1 MEWDYGSLFVGV
13 AIGAGIIWLVRNAR
27 VAQLEG
33 KLEALHEQPEKS
45 EENRKQLLLAVKD
58 VTQEVLEKRSETL
71 VKTNEKKIGDLLKPL
86 NQDIKDFKKKLEE
99 DGKATAEKHGA
110 LGQQIKELK
119 ALNAQISEEA
129 RGLTLAL
136 KGESKTQGNWGEVVL
151 ERVLELSGLVEG
163 REYEREVTETDDDGK
178 RKRPDVIVQLP
189 GERQVVIDSKVSI
202 TAYEQYCTTEDEEER
217 AQALSAHIASI
228 KAHVKNLSGKSY
240 QHLGVL
246 NTPDYVLMFM
256 PIDAA
261 LSEALR
267 ADREIFN
274 DAISRRIVIVTPT
287 TLLATLRTIETIWK
301 SERQTKNVLEIARQA
316 GGLHDKFVSFVSD
329 VESIGKRVTQ
339 TGDAYEAAMNK
350 LTSGKGNLIG
360 RVQKLDELGAKTS
373 KKFPVHL
380 VDDELTPQAAE
391 APQELFSTE
400 EETSDEVAATEE

>member
-33 KLEALHEQPEKS
+33 KLEALHDQPDQS

-163 REYEREVTETDDDGK
+163 REYEREVTETDEDGK
-178 RKRPDVIVQLP
+178 RKRPDVIVKLP
-189 GERQVVIDSKVSI
+189 GDRQVVIDSKVSI
-202 TAYEQYCTTEDEEER
+202 TAYEQYCTTEDEKER

-261 LSEALR
+261 LTEALR

-274 DAISRRIVIVTPT
+274 DAISRSIVIVTPT

-329 VESIGKRVTQ
+329 VESIGKRVSQ

-373 KKFPVHL
+373 KKFPLHL
-380 VDDELTPQAAE
+380 VDDELTPQA
-391 APQELFSTE
+391 PPELFTE
-400 EETSDEVAATEE
+400 EEEAPDEVPTSEE

>member
-1 MEWDYGSLFVGV
+1 MDLDYASLFVGIV
-13 AIGAGIIWLVRNAR
+13 IGSGIIWLLRGTRIAG
-27 VAQLEG
+27 LEG
-33 KLEALHEQPEKS
+33 ELDALKRQPDKS
-45 EENRKQLLLAVKD
+45 GEDRETLLLAVKD
-58 VTQEVLEKRSETL
+58 VTQEVLDKRSESL

-99 DGKATAEKHGA
+99 DGKTTAEKHGA
-110 LGQQIKELK
+110 LRQQIGELK
-119 ALNAQISEEA
+119 ELNAQIGEEA

-163 REYEREVTETDDDGK
+163 REFEREVTETDADGK
-178 RKRPDVIVQLP
+178 RKRPDVIVNLP
-189 GERQVVIDSKVSI
+189 GNRQVVIDSKVSI
-202 TAYEQYCTTEDEEER
+202 TAYEKYCTTEDDKER
-217 AQALSAHIASI
+217 AQALNAHIASI
-228 KAHVKNLSGKSY
+228 KSHVKGLSGKSY

-261 LSEALR
+261 LTEALR

-274 DAISRRIVIVTPT
+274 DAIARRIVLVTPT

-316 GGLHDKFVSFVSD
+316 GGLHDKFVAFVAD
-329 VESIGKRVTQ
+329 VESIGKRVNQ
-339 TGDAYEAAMNK
+339 TSDAYEAAMNK

-373 KKFPVHL
+373 KKFPGHL
-380 VDDELTPQAAE
+380 VDDELTPQA
-391 APQELFSTE
+391 PQGLFPAE
-400 EETSDEVAATEE
+400 EESPGEVAATEE